1 MGGLGQQLQNRMLRN
16 SDELIQ
22 YYAINMEDMDNFN
35 FHLRKILIPRVP
47 GTKGSKT
54 VREVCGEYQ
63 ENYSYIIGHLFI
75 E

>member
-22 YYAINMEDMDNFN
+22 YYAINMEDMDNFK
-35 FHLRKILIPRVP
+35 FHLGKILIPRVP

-54 VREVCGEYQ
+54 VREVCGR
-63 ENYSYIIGHLFI
+63 I
-75 E
+75 